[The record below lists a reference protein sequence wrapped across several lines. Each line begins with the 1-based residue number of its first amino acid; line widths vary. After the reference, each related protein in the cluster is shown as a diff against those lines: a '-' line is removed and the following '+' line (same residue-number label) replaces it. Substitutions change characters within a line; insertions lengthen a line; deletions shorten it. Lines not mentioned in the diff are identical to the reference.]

1 MSTSIYEHPTGSDDP
16 AGTPLASSYD
26 VAKIRRD
33 FPIFETG
40 VAYLDSANTSQRPN
54 QVVQKMEDYYRL
66 YNANVERAAYK
77 LSEQATA
84 EFEAVREKVR
94 AFINAGSKNEIVY
107 TSGTTA
113 GLNLVAYSWGR
124 SNLKPGDLIVCTVM
138 EHHSNLVPWQLLAL
152 EKGARLEFVDIDERG
167 RLRRDQ
173 FDALLRQEPKLVA
186 FAHVSNTLGTVN
198 PVKELTAAAHAAG
211 AVVVVDGAQGAPHL
225 GFDVQDADA
234 DFYAFS
240 SHKMCGPTGAGV
252 LYGKRALLDGMPPF
266 LAGGEMISAVR
277 LEGTT
282 FREPPHRFEAGT
294 QAIAEVIGMGAAID
308 YLQGIGFPAMRAHED
323 ELTDYAYEAL
333 SELDGV
339 RVFGPPP
346 GPDKAG
352 VISFD
357 VKGIHPHDIATIL
370 DRTDVCVRSGHN
382 CTQPLMN
389 RLDVA
394 GTVRASFFLYTERA
408 EIDRLLAGLKEAQRI
423 FA

>member
-1 MSTSIYEHPTGSDDP
+1 MSTST
-16 AGTPLASSYD
+16 YD
-26 VAKIRRD
+26 VAAIRRD

-77 LSEQATA
+77 LSEHATA
-84 EFEAVREKVR
+84 EFEAVRDKVR
-94 AFINAGSKNEIVY
+94 AFINARSKHEVIY

-113 GLNLVAYSWGR
+113 GLNLIAYSWGR
-124 SNLKPGDLIVCTVM
+124 THIQRGDLIVCTVM
-138 EHHSNLVPWQLLAL
+138 EHHSNLVPWQLLAR
-152 EKGARLEFVDIDERG
+152 EKEARLEFVDIDEQG

-173 FDALLRQEPKLVA
+173 FDALLRQEPRLVA
-186 FAHVSNTLGTVN
+186 FTHVSNTLGTVN
-198 PVKELTAAAHAAG
+198 PVKELTAAAHGAG
-211 AVVVVDGAQGAPHL
+211 AVVVVDGAQGAPHI
-225 GFDVQDADA
+225 GFDVQDTDV

-240 SHKMCGPTGAGV
+240 SHKMCGPTGSGV
-252 LYGKRALLDGMPPF
+252 LYGKRALLDAMPPF

-308 YLQGIGFPAMRAHED
+308 YLQGIGYPAMRAHED
-323 ELTDYAYEAL
+323 ALTDYAYEAL
-333 SELDGV
+333 SELEGV

-352 VISFD
+352 VLSFD
-357 VKGIHPHDIATIL
+357 LAGIHPHDVSTIL
-370 DRTDVCVRSGHN
+370 DRTGVCVRSGHN

-389 RLDVA
+389 RLDVT

>member
-1 MSTSIYEHPTGSDDP
+1 
-16 AGTPLASSYD
+16 
-26 VAKIRRD
+26 VAKIRGD

-54 QVVQKMEDYYRL
+54 QVIAKMEEYYRQ

-77 LSEQATA
+77 LSERATA

-94 AFINAGSKNEIVY
+94 GFINARSAREIVY
-107 TSGTTA
+107 TSGTTG

-124 SNLKPGDLIVCTVM
+124 ANIRKGDLIVCTVM
-138 EHHSNLVPWQLLAL
+138 EHHSNLVPWQLLAQ
-152 EKGARLEFVDIDERG
+152 EKEARLEFVDIDEQG

-173 FDALLRQEPKLVA
+173 FDALMAEGPKLVA
-186 FAHVSNTLGTVN
+186 FAHVSNTLGTIN
-198 PVKELTAAAHAAG
+198 PVRELADAAHAAG
-211 AVVVVDGAQGAPHL
+211 AVVVVDGAQGAPHV
-225 GFDVQDADA
+225 GFDVQAA
-234 DFYAFS
+234 GVDFYAFS

-252 LYGKRALLDGMPPF
+252 LWGRRELLDAMPPF
-266 LAGGEMISAVR
+266 LAGGEMINAVR

-282 FREPPHRFEAGT
+282 FAEVPHKFEAGT

-308 YLQGIGFPAMRAHED
+308 YLQGIGFPAMRSHED
-323 ELTDYAYEAL
+323 ELVDYAYEAL
-333 SELDGV
+333 SEIEGV

-357 VKGIHPHDIATIL
+357 VAGIHPHDIATIL

-408 EIDRLLAGLKEAQRI
+408 EIDRLLAGLQEAKRI

>member
-1 MSTSIYEHPTGSDDP
+1 MSTSIYEHPTGSGDP
-16 AGTPLASSYD
+16 AGAPLD
-26 VAKIRRD
+26 VTAIRRD

-54 QVVQKMEDYYRL
+54 QVVQKMEEYYRQ

-94 AFINAGSKNEIVY
+94 VFINARSKNEIVY

-124 SNLKPGDLIVCTVM
+124 TNLKAGDLIVCTVM
-138 EHHSNLVPWQLLAL
+138 EHHSNLVPWQLLAQ
-152 EKGARLEFVDIDERG
+152 EKQARLEFVDIDEQG

-173 FDALLRQEPKLVA
+173 FDALLRQEPRLVA
-186 FAHVSNTLGTVN
+186 FTHVSNTLGTVN
-198 PVKELTAAAHAAG
+198 PVKELTAEAHAAG
-211 AVVVVDGAQGAPHL
+211 ALVVVDGAQGAPHL
-225 GFDVQDADA
+225 GFDVQAADV

-240 SHKMCGPTGAGV
+240 SHKMCGPTGVGV
-252 LYGKRALLDGMPPF
+252 LYGKRALLDAMPPF

-282 FREPPHRFEAGT
+282 FREPPHKFEAGT
-294 QAIAEVIGMGAAID
+294 QAIAEVIGLGAAID
-308 YLQGIGFPAMRAHED
+308 YLQGLGYPAMRAHED
-323 ELTDYAYEAL
+323 ALTDYAYESL

-339 RVFGPPP
+339 RIFGPPP

-352 VISFD
+352 VLSFD
-357 VKGIHPHDIATIL
+357 VAGIHPHDVSTIL
-370 DRTDVCVRSGHN
+370 DRTGVCVRSGHN
-382 CTQPLMN
+382 CTQPLMH

>member
-1 MSTSIYEHPTGSDDP
+1 MSTSIYEHPSGSGDP
-16 AGTPLASSYD
+16 PGTPLD
-26 VAKIRRD
+26 VTAIRRD

-54 QVVQKMEDYYRL
+54 QVIAKMEEYYRQ

-77 LSEQATA
+77 LSERATA

-94 AFINAGSKNEIVY
+94 GFINARSAREIVY

-124 SNLKPGDLIVCTVM
+124 ANIRRGDLIVCTVM
-138 EHHSNLVPWQLLAL
+138 EHHSNLVPWQLLAQ
-152 EKGARLEFVDIDERG
+152 EKEARLEFVDIDEQG

-173 FDALLRQEPKLVA
+173 FDALMAQGPKLVA
-186 FAHVSNTLGTVN
+186 FAHVSNTLGTIT
-198 PVKELTAAAHAAG
+198 PVPELAAAAHAAG
-211 AVVVVDGAQGAPHL
+211 AVVVVDGAQGAPHV
-225 GFDVQDADA
+225 GFDVQAA
-234 DFYAFS
+234 GVDFYAFS

-252 LYGKRALLDGMPPF
+252 LWGRRELLDAMPPF
-266 LAGGEMISAVR
+266 LAGGEMINSVR

-282 FREPPHRFEAGT
+282 FAEVPHKFEAGT
-294 QAIAEVIGMGAAID
+294 QAIAEVIGMGAAVD

-323 ELTDYAYEAL
+323 ELIDYAYEAL
-333 SELDGV
+333 SEIEGV

-352 VISFD
+352 VISFE
-357 VKGIHPHDIATIL
+357 VAGIHPHDIATIL

-382 CTQPLMN
+382 CNQPLMN

-394 GTVRASFFLYTERA
+394 GTVRASFFIYTERA
-408 EIDRLLAGLKEAQRI
+408 EIDRLLAGLQEAKRI

>member
-1 MSTSIYEHPTGSDDP
+1 MSTLT
-16 AGTPLASSYD
+16 YD
-26 VAKIRRD
+26 VTAVRRD

-54 QVVQKMEDYYRL
+54 QVVAKMEEYFRK

-94 AFINAGSKNEIVY
+94 QFVNARSTHEIVY
-107 TSGTTA
+107 SSGTTG

-124 SNLKPGDLIVCTVM
+124 ANIKAGDLMVATVM
-138 EHHSNLVPWQLLAL
+138 EHHSNLVPWQLLAQ
-152 EKGARLEFVDIDERG
+152 EKGARLEFVDIDENG

-173 FDALLRQEPKLVA
+173 FAALMAQNPRLVA
-186 FAHVSNTLGTVN
+186 FTHVSNTLGTIN

-225 GFDVQDADA
+225 GFDVQDADV

-240 SHKMCGPTGAGV
+240 SHKMCGPTGTGV
-252 LYGKRALLDGMPPF
+252 LYGKRALLEAMPPF
-266 LAGGEMISAVR
+266 LSGGEMISAVR

-282 FREPPHRFEAGT
+282 FREPPHKFEAGT

-323 ELTDYAYEAL
+323 ALTDYAYEAL

-339 RVFGPPP
+339 TVFGPPP

-352 VISFD
+352 VLSFD
-357 VKGIHPHDIATIL
+357 VKGIHPHDVSTIL

-382 CTQPLMN
+382 CTQPLMH

-394 GTVRASFFLYTERA
+394 GTVRASFFVYTERA

>member
-1 MSTSIYEHPTGSDDP
+1 MSTST
-16 AGTPLASSYD
+16 YD
-26 VAKIRRD
+26 VTAIRRD

-54 QVVQKMEDYYRL
+54 QVVHKMEDYYRL

-94 AFINAGSKNEIVY
+94 AFINARSKNEVVY

-138 EHHSNLVPWQLLAL
+138 EHHSNLVPWQLLAQ

-173 FDALLRQEPKLVA
+173 FDALMRQEPRLVA

-198 PVKELTAAAHAAG
+198 PVKELTAAAHAVG
-211 AVVVVDGAQGAPHL
+211 ALVVVDGAQGAPHL
-225 GFDVQDADA
+225 GFDVQATDV

-252 LYGKRALLDGMPPF
+252 LYGKRALLDAMPPF

-308 YLQGIGFPAMRAHED
+308 YLQGIGYPAMRAHED

>member
-1 MSTSIYEHPTGSDDP
+1 MSTLT
-16 AGTPLASSYD
+16 YD
-26 VAKIRRD
+26 VTAVRRD

-54 QVVQKMEDYYRL
+54 QVVAKMEEYFRK

-94 AFINAGSKNEIVY
+94 QFVNARSTHEIVY
-107 TSGTTA
+107 TSGTTG

-124 SNLKPGDLIVCTVM
+124 ANIKAGDLMVATVM
-138 EHHSNLVPWQLLAL
+138 EHHSNLVPWQLLAQ
-152 EKGARLEFVDIDERG
+152 EKGARLEFVDIDENG

-173 FDALLRQEPKLVA
+173 FAALMAQNPRLVA
-186 FAHVSNTLGTVN
+186 FTHVSNTLGTIN

-225 GFDVQDADA
+225 GFDVQDADV

-240 SHKMCGPTGAGV
+240 SHKMCGPTGTGV
-252 LYGKRALLDGMPPF
+252 LYGKRALLEAMPPF
-266 LAGGEMISAVR
+266 LSGGGMISAVR

-282 FREPPHRFEAGT
+282 FREPPHKFEAGT

-323 ELTDYAYEAL
+323 ALTDYAYEAL

-339 RVFGPPP
+339 TVFGPPP

-352 VISFD
+352 VLSFD
-357 VKGIHPHDIATIL
+357 VKGIHPHDVSTIL

-382 CTQPLMN
+382 CTQPLMH

-394 GTVRASFFLYTERA
+394 GTVRASFFVYTERA